1 MTEDALNFAKRVS
14 GPYSDELKIYKAN
27 IYKILGTGDDRL
39 QVRILPYMMDIPN
52 SELDNLPKY
61 PPFIKGRVIVGNSEV
76 ADGKDKA
83 DRVYV
88 ACTPDFGFGFILG
101 IANEFEGNTKSQF
114 TGSYSYHNLSSF
126 LAQRGAKPSDFDYEN
141 IDVEINDQG
150 DGTGGIMEFH
160 NRKTGDFFIVNTSG
174 TFFTVQRDQIIMR
187 VGSPPELPGG
197 SNIFSQIK
205 MTSTNVEVSTKVFDV
220 SATNIILG
228 HHGTYLLSTN
238 SLVPFFLN
246 GLVLMPIQT
255 IAV

>member
-1 MTEDALNFAKRVS
+1 MQEEALDFSKRVS
-14 GPYSDELKIYKAN
+14 YSYSDELRIYKAN
-27 IYKILGTGDDRL
+27 IYRILGSGDDRL

-52 SELDNLPKY
+52 DELDNLPKY
-61 PPFIKGRVIVGNSEV
+61 PPFIRGRMIVGNSEII
-76 ADGKDKA
+76 DGKDKA

-88 ACTPDFGFGFILG
+88 VCTPDFGFGFILG
-101 IANEFEGNTKSQF
+101 VANEFEGNTQSKF
-114 TGSYSYHNLSSF
+114 TGSYNYHNLSSF
-126 LAQRGAKPSDFDYEN
+126 LSQRGAKPSDFDYEN

-160 NRKTGDFFIVNTSG
+160 NRKTGDFFLVNTSG
-174 TFFTVQRDQIIMR
+174 TFFTVQRDQLIMR

-220 SATNIILG
+220 SATIIILG
-228 HHGTYLLSTN
+228 HHGTYHLSTN
-238 SLVPFFLN
+238 SLVPFVLN

-255 IAV
+255 LAV